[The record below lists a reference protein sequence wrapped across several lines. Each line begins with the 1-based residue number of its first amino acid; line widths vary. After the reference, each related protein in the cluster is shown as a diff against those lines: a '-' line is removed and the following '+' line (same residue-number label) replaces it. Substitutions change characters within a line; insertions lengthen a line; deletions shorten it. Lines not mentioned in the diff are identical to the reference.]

1 MSNLKR
7 GVLKHEINLQED
19 SYTNKAMRQ
28 GINRLSFVFILGL
41 MLICSTLLMMFKG
54 DDRQIIRVFFYTTVV
69 VSALTALRLFA
80 KTKFS

>member
-28 GINRLSFVFILGL
+28 GINRLGFVFLLGL
-41 MLICSTLLMMFKG
+41 MLICSTLLMMYKG
-54 DDRQIIRVFFYTTVV
+54 DKQIIRIFFYTTVI
-69 VSALTALRLFA
+69 VSGLTAVRLFI

>member
-28 GINRLSFVFILGL
+28 GINRMGFVFLLGL
-41 MLICSTLLMMFKG
+41 MLICSTLLMMYKG
-54 DDRQIIRVFFYTTVV
+54 DKQLIRVFFY
-69 VSALTALRLFA
+69 VSVIITALTAFRLFV

>member
-1 MSNLKR
+1 MKR

-28 GINRLSFVFILGL
+28 GINRLGFVFIIGL
-41 MLICSTLLMMFKG
+41 MLICSTLLMMYKG
-54 DDRQIIRVFFYTTVV
+54 DKQIIRIFFYTTVI
-69 VSALTALRLFA
+69 VSALTAFRLFV